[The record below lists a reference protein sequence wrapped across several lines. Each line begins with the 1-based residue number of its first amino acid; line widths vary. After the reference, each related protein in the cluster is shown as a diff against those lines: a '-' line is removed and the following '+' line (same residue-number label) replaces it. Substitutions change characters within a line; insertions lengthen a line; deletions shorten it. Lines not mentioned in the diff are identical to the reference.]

1 MAVEGSS
8 WDMMASRAWKVALMG
23 TEGAMVEGGRWASC
37 RGKSSEP
44 GREPSHRSCEE
55 QVEEKGA
62 DLGRPVGV
70 RDIGAER

>member
-23 TEGAMVEGGRWASC
+23 ATVEGGRWASC

-44 GREPSHRSCEE
+44 GREPSRLSCEE

-62 DLGRPVGV
+62 DLGSRVGV

>member
-8 WDMMASRAWKVALMG
+8 WDMIASRAWRVALRG
-23 TEGAMVEGGRWASC
+23 AQVAMVGGGRWASC

-44 GREPSHRSCEE
+44 GREPSRLSCEE

-62 DLGRPVGV
+62 ALESPVGV
-70 RDIGAER
+70 RDIGAEC

>member
-8 WDMMASRAWKVALMG
+8 WDMMVSRALRVALRG
-23 TEGAMVEGGRWASC
+23 AQVAMVGGGLRASC

-44 GREPSHRSCEE
+44 GWEPSHLSCEE

-62 DLGRPVGV
+62 ALGRPVGV
-70 RDIGAER
+70 RDIGEEH